1 MDMLAD
7 LKHLWLVPAFKTLLI
22 ARIISNFGNGLGPI
36 ALAFGVLNLED
47 ATASSLSIVMAAQ
60 MVPMVLFMLFGGVIA
75 DRFPRAMVVGV
86 SDVLLSA
93 FVIANGVM
101 LINGTATVF
110 SLAVIAFISGSLNAL
125 WWPAFAGLMPEI
137 VAEEDLQSANAVVGL
152 GVNGANIAGT
162 VVGGI
167 LVAGIGAGWALVVDG
182 ISFFIAGLMVFTLRK
197 YGKTRVQNE
206 HSPTVYV
213 DLVHGWKEFSS
224 RSWVVAVVAGY
235 AILNMIFESV
245 FAVVGP
251 VHAEQELG
259 GPKPWSWILATLSVG
274 MLTGVLVSL
283 KIRPK
288 HPLLI
293 AISAQVGVAGWIL
306 TMGVTNWVPLIMVS
320 AFFAGIAF
328 DFFFVLWQTAMQTH
342 IPRESLSRVTSY
354 DAVGSLA
361 LAPLGL
367 IVAGPL
373 TEKFGTSTTLIA
385 MGLVFIAILGA
396 ILVVPAV
403 RQLEGNSTDSTE
415 NQPETLNS

>member
-1 MDMLAD
+1 M
-7 LKHLWLVPAFKTLLI
+7 
-22 ARIISNFGNGLGPI
+22 G
-36 ALAFGVLNLED
+36 
-47 ATASSLSIVMAAQ
+47 
-60 MVPMVLFMLFGGVIA
+60 PMVLFMLFGGVIA

-93 FVIANGVM
+93 FVIANGIM

-152 GVNGANIAGT
+152 GANGANIIGT
-162 VVGGI
+162 VAGGI
-167 LVAGIGAGWALVVDG
+167 LVAAIGAGWAMIADG
-182 ISFFIAGLMVFTLRK
+182 ISFLIAGLLVFTLRK
-197 YGKTRVQNE
+197 YGKTRVQTE
-206 HSPTVYV
+206 HSPTVYD

-251 VHAEQELG
+251 VHAKEVLG
-259 GPKPWSWILATLSVG
+259 GPKPWSWILAALSAG
-274 MLTGVLVSL
+274 MIAGVIVSL
-283 KIRPK
+283 KVRPR

-293 AISAQVGVAGWIL
+293 AISAQVAVAVWIM
-306 TMGVTNWVPLIMVS
+306 TMGVTNWVPLVMVS
-320 AFFAGIAF
+320 AFVAGIAF

-385 MGLVFIAILGA
+385 MGIVFIAILGA
-396 ILVVPAV
+396 VLAVPAV
-403 RQLEGNSTDSTE
+403 RQLEGKPLELAE
-415 NQPETLNS
+415 NQAKSLNS

>member
-1 MDMLAD
+1 MLAD

-36 ALAFGVLNLED
+36 ALAFGVLGLEG

-60 MVPMVLFMLFGGVIA
+60 MGPMVLFMLFGGVIA

-137 VAEEDLQSANAVVGL
+137 VDEEDLQSANAVVGL
-152 GVNGANIAGT
+152 GANGANIIGT
-162 VVGGI
+162 VAGGI
-167 LVAGIGAGWALVVDG
+167 LVAAIGAGWAMIADG
-182 ISFFIAGLMVFTLRK
+182 ISFLIAGLLVFTLRK
-197 YGKTRVQNE
+197 YGKTRVQTE
-206 HSPTVYV
+206 HSPTVYD

-251 VHAEQELG
+251 VHAKEVLG
-259 GPKPWSWILATLSVG
+259 GPKPWSWILAALSAG
-274 MLTGVLVSL
+274 MIAGVIVSL
-283 KIRPK
+283 KVRPR

-293 AISAQVGVAGWIL
+293 AISAQVAVAVWIM
-306 TMGVTNWVPLIMVS
+306 TMGVTNWVPLVMVS

-385 MGLVFIAILGA
+385 MGIVFIAILGA
-396 ILVVPAV
+396 VLAVPAV
-403 RQLEGNSTDSTE
+403 RQLEGKPLELAE
-415 NQPETLNS
+415 NQAKSLNS